1 MELGGLTSWGNADK
15 TIFNDLMTEFR
26 RGELDSA
33 FPDSIF
39 GNGHV
44 DYWKTEFWITLAT
57 LYNNKAS
64 DAGLAPRQPYE
75 LVLRGEKIKGAFTKQ
90 RCVS

>member
-1 MELGGLTSWGNADK
+1 MTSWGNADK

-26 RGELDSA
+26 RGELDSS
-33 FPDSIF
+33 FTDSIF

-44 DYWKTEFWITLAT
+44 DYWKTEFWETLTT

-64 DAGLAPRQPYE
+64 DRGLPPRQPYE
-75 LVLRGEKIKGAFTKQ
+75 LILRGETIKGAFSKQ